1 MQGVLTGGGVICVYL
16 YNLLLSPPGRLS
28 SSTITQKSK
37 HSLHL
42 FAALISF
49 MSLSS
54 SSASVEKPTS
64 TTMAKTAHNERLDVP
79 QPQTRRTSVPNV
91 PAFAEHGPLVDHKI
105 PQANAVQQEPDLA
118 WSRIR
123 HFLRE
128 PLSEF
133 FGVFILILFGD
144 GVVAQVV
151 LSGGTKGDYQSISWG
166 WGLGVMLGVY
176 TSGISGAH
184 LNPAVTF
191 ANCVFRKFPWR
202 KFPVYMLAQLLGAM
216 VASAIVYANYKSAI
230 DVFEG
235 GPDIRTVGLK
245 TSTAGI
251 FCTYPAEFMTKTGQF
266 FSEFIAS
273 TLLMFLIYALK
284 DDGNIGA
291 GNLTPLCL
299 FFVIFGI
306 GACFGWETGYAINLA
321 RDFGPRLVSYMI
333 GYGHGVWSAGG
344 YYFWVSYFAESACQA
359 TESNYFCR
367 FLWLL
372 PSVAALSE
380 AGSTTPSFS
389 PVKAQ
394 STLPTWACSA
404 WLSQSD
410 RFGQTLTTVRARCDL
425 DGSVNQVEFR
435 TGAGSAEGA

>member
-1 MQGVLTGGGVICVYL
+1 M
-16 YNLLLSPPGRLS
+16 
-28 SSTITQKSK
+28 ST
-37 HSLHL
+37 
-42 FAALISF
+42 
-49 MSLSS
+49 SS
-54 SSASVEKPTS
+54 SSLSLEKQPA
-64 TTMAKTAHNERLDVP
+64 TMGNITHQEHLNVP
-79 QPQTRRTSVPNV
+79 QEQRRRTSVQDV

-105 PQANAVQQEPDLA
+105 PQADAVQQEPDLA

-184 LNPAVTF
+184 LNPAVTLS
-191 ANCVFRKFPWR
+191 NCIYRKFPWR
-202 KFPVYMLAQLLGAM
+202 KFPIYMLAQTLGAM

-235 GPDIRTVGLK
+235 GAGIRTVGGE

-251 FCTYPAEFMTKTGQF
+251 FCTYPAPFMTKTGQF

-273 TLLMFLIYALK
+273 AILMFLIYALK

-291 GNLTPLCL
+291 GNLTPLAL

-333 GYGHGVWSAGG
+333 GYGHEVWSAGG
-344 YYFWVSYFAESACQA
+344 YYFWVPMVAPFCGCAFGGWLYDMFLFTGESPINTPYMGLKRFVQPKRSVWSNTYTAN
-359 TESNYFCR
+359 TES
-367 FLWLL
+367 
-372 PSVAALSE
+372 
-380 AGSTTPSFS
+380 
-389 PVKAQ
+389 
-394 STLPTWACSA
+394 
-404 WLSQSD
+404 
-410 RFGQTLTTVRARCDL
+410 
-425 DGSVNQVEFR
+425 QV
-435 TGAGSAEGA
+435 